1 MTDLVIVGGGI
12 IGLSIAY
19 EAARRG
25 LSVMIVE
32 RERLGSGATAVAAG
46 MLAPVSEGE
55 DSDPRLVALGLESA
69 RIYPEFVAA
78 VEADAGRSCGY
89 RSEGTL
95 LLALHRDHEAQLAH
109 AAAAHR
115 EHARGFAWLS

>member
-1 MTDLVIVGGGI
+1 MTDLVVVGGGVV
-12 IGLSIAY
+12 GRSIAY

-25 LSVMIVE
+25 LGVMVVE
-32 RERLGSGATAVAAG
+32 RERLGGRATAVAGG

-78 VEADAGRSCGY
+78 VEADAERSCGY
-89 RSEGTL
+89 RTEGTL
-95 LLALHRDHEAQLAH
+95 LLALHHDHEAQLAH
-109 AAAAHR
+109 A
-115 EHARGFAWLS
+115 